1 MPQHAPGFA
10 IENRE
15 QLINLLAEAAEIEH
29 NLMCCYLYAAFS
41 LKDSAEEDLTPE
53 ELDAVRRWRREIL
66 HVAIDEMGHLALV
79 ANIASA
85 VGGVPHF
92 DRPNFPIA
100 SGYHPAGI
108 VVKLAPFDYE
118 TLQHFIFLE
127 RPEGS
132 QDRDGAGFE
141 PPRHYVR
148 EAWPNRLMP
157 SSGDYDTVGALYRC
171 IRAGLTQLTQQKGAD
186 ALFIGD
192 PSRQLGPDLANL
204 PCLSRVL
211 CLRTAQEALDG
222 IVTQGEGASD
232 EEEESHY
239 HRFLRVQR
247 EFDELLGRRPA
258 FRPGRLAAH
267 NPLMRRPADPDG
279 KVWIELQPAADL
291 LDLVNATY
299 TLMLRFLVQGYAETR
314 GLKAQRVLVD
324 AAVDLM
330 FAISPVASHLTTL
343 PANSQ
348 RPDIT
353 AGMSFAMNRVVA
365 ATPADAVT
373 DCVLIERCD
382 EIAAAA
388 ARLLPAG
395 SSLAS
400 TAASLLKIRNRV
412 AEGLATMTSITPGP
426 APVAAM
432 PVQPVPAPG
441 ERTATGIPV
450 PTVVNGVEFVPG
462 NALTLIYEGKRC
474 IHARHCV
481 LGAPKVFK
489 ANVQGPWID
498 PDAVSTEQLVTI
510 AHMCPSGAIR
520 YERKDGGEN
529 ERPPPVNL
537 VQLRENGPLGMR
549 GDLKIDG
556 VSIGYRATLC
566 RCGESKNKPFC
577 DGSHNA
583 AGFTASGEPATRPS
597 EPLAQRDGVV
607 DVRPQRNGPL
617 AIRGSLEIC
626 AGTGRTVDRVTDT
639 RLCRCGHSASKPF
652 CDGSHVRVGFQAD

>member
-1 MPQHAPGFA
+1 MTQNPPGFA

-41 LKDSAEEDLTPE
+41 LKDRLDEGLTPA

-85 VGGVPHF
+85 IGGVPHF

-132 QDRDGAGFE
+132 RDRDGAGFE
-141 PPRHYVR
+141 PPRQYVR
-148 EAWPNRLMP
+148 EAWPGRLMP
-157 SSGDYDTVGALYRC
+157 SSCDYETVGELYRC
-171 IRAGLTQLTQQKGAD
+171 IREGLTRLTQQHGAD
-186 ALFIGD
+186 VFFVGD
-192 PSRQLGPDLANL
+192 PARQLGPDLANL
-204 PCLSRVL
+204 PCLTRVL
-211 CLRTAQEALDG
+211 CLKTAQEALDG
-222 IVTQGEGASD
+222 IVIQGEGASD

-239 HRFLRVQR
+239 HRFLRVRR
-247 EFDELLGRRPA
+247 EFDELRAARA
-258 FRPGRLAAH
+258 DFTPGRPAAH
-267 NPLMRRPADPDG
+267 NPLMRRPADPGG

-299 TLMLRFLVQGYAETR
+299 TFMLRLLVQSYAETR
-314 GLKAQRVLVD
+314 GVGVQRILVD

-330 FAISPVASHLTTL
+330 FAISPVASLLTTL
-343 PANSQ
+343 PANRE
-348 RPDIT
+348 RPDRT

-365 ATPADAVT
+365 ATPADKVT
-373 DCVLIERCD
+373 NAVLIERCD
-382 EIAAAA
+382 EIVRAAT
-388 ARLLPAG
+388 RLLPPGSQLAG
-395 SSLAS
+395 TVDFLV
-400 TAASLLKIRNRV
+400 KIRARL
-412 AEGLATMTSITPGP
+412 AGGL
-426 APVAAM
+426 AAM
-432 PVQPVPAPG
+432 PASNERPAPAAQPG
-441 ERTATGIPV
+441 AASAIPA
-450 PTVVNGVEFVPG
+450 PTVVEGVEFIAG
-462 NALTLIYEGKRC
+462 KSLTLVYEGKRC

-498 PDAVSTEQLVTI
+498 PDAMSVEQLMTV

-520 YERKDGGEN
+520 YERKDGGAN
-529 ERPPPVNL
+529 EAAPPVNL
-537 VQLRENGPLGMR
+537 VQLRENGPLGLR
-549 GDLKIDG
+549 GNLNMDG
-556 VSIGYRATLC
+556 VAIGYRATLC
-566 RCGESKNKPFC
+566 RCGASQNKPFC
-577 DGSHNA
+577 DGSHVA
-583 AGFTASGEPATRPS
+583 AGFSASGEPATKPS

-607 DVRPQRNGPL
+607 DIRPQRNGPL
-617 AIRGSLEIC
+617 VIRGNLEIC
-626 AGTGRTVDRVTDT
+626 AGTGRTIDRVTDT
-639 RLCRCGHSASKPF
+639 RLCRCGHSANKPF
-652 CDGSHVRVGFQAD
+652 CDGSHTRVGFETN